1 MATEVASI
9 PAEETP
15 SVAAAAV
22 TENAAA
28 AAEQAEKP
36 AAAAG
41 AAAAAEPVVVAA
53 AAAAAENADNNKE
66 DGKASSPAAAA
77 DGAAAAGGAAGAAAD
92 GKKDGGVDST
102 VAAKS
107 EAKSE
112 APAQKFNVHK
122 TNFEKDII
130 YLYQFS
136 RTPLLPSLSPYCLK
150 VETWLRLVALKYE
163 NVDHKM
169 RFRSKKGQ
177 LPFIELNGE
186 EIADSAIIIKELSA
200 KYDKNLDAGL
210 TAEQRNV
217 SYATIAMLEN
227 HLIWIIFYWR
237 AKYPDNVLK
246 GYKVNLQH
254 ALGLR
259 LPNSILN
266 FFFKITFGRKWFQGT
281 KKLKAH
287 GIGVHSAEEIEEFGK
302 NDLKVLSEM
311 LDCKPFFFG
320 DEPTTLDVVAF
331 AVLSQLHY
339 LSKDIAYP
347 LRDYMTEKC
356 PNLIGHVSR
365 MKDKCFPDWDEICTK
380 LDLNAHIPK
389 PEPETKEGKEGGEQE
404 KSNEQEGADGDKIEK
419 ELEKDKSTEKESTEE
434 NKEKEETK

>member
-1 MATEVASI
+1 MASEVAQI

-15 SVAAAAV
+15 AVAAA
-22 TENAAA
+22 EKP
-28 AAEQAEKP
+28 EEPEKP
-36 AAAAG
+36 AAQPADSTAAPAAAPAVEKAAEDG
-41 AAAAAEPVVVAA
+41 EADKKDEAGKQDKQQQQDGEEPKKEEAAAAP
-53 AAAAAENADNNKE
+53 
-66 DGKASSPAAAA
+66 
-77 DGAAAAGGAAGAAAD
+77 
-92 GKKDGGVDST
+92 

-107 EAKSE
+107 EAP
-112 APAQKFNVHK
+112 PAQKFNVHK

-150 VETWLRLVALKYE
+150 VETWLRLVGLKYE

-186 EIADSAIIIKELSA
+186 EIADSAIIIKELSS
-200 KYDKNLDAGL
+200 KYEKNLDSGL

-404 KSNEQEGADGDKIEK
+404 KSNEQEGTEGDKIEK
-419 ELEKDKSTEKESTEE
+419 ELEKDKSNEKESTEE

>member
-1 MATEVASI
+1 MATEVAQI

-15 SVAAAAV
+15 AVAAP
-22 TENAAA
+22 TENPAS
-28 AAEQAEKP
+28 EQAEKP
-36 AAAAG
+36 AASET
-41 AAAAAEPVVVAA
+41 AAAAPAA
-53 AAAAAENADNNKE
+53 AAPAAENENAQGNKE
-66 DGKASSPAAAA
+66 DGKAASKENA
-77 DGAAAAGGAAGAAAD
+77 DGAAD
-92 GKKDGGVDST
+92 GDAKKDGEAAA
-102 VAAKS
+102 VAAPAKS
-107 EAKSE
+107 EAP
-112 APAQKFNVHK
+112 PAQKFNVHK

-150 VETWLRLVALKYE
+150 VETWLRLVGLKYE

-186 EIADSAIIIKELSA
+186 EIADSAIIIKELSS
-200 KYDKNLDAGL
+200 KYEKNLDSGL

-404 KSNEQEGADGDKIEK
+404 KSNEQEGPEGDKIEK
-419 ELEKDKSTEKESTEE
+419 ELEKDKSNEKESTEE

>member
-1 MATEVASI
+1 MASEVAQI

-15 SVAAAAV
+15 AVAAA
-22 TENAAA
+22 TESAS
-28 AAEQAEKP
+28 AEQAEKP
-36 AAAAG
+36 AAPAG
-41 AAAAAEPVVVAA
+41 DAA
-53 AAAAAENADNNKE
+53 AAAAPAAAAPAEKKEGGDAEDKKE
-66 DGKASSPAAAA
+66 DGKPENAAA
-77 DGAAAAGGAAGAAAD
+77 DGDAKKDEAAAAAAPVAAAKTD
-92 GKKDGGVDST
+92 
-102 VAAKS
+102 AP
-107 EAKSE
+107 
-112 APAQKFNVHK
+112 PAQKFNVHK

-150 VETWLRLVALKYE
+150 VETWLRLVGLKYE

-186 EIADSAIIIKELSA
+186 EIADSAIIIKELSS
-200 KYDKNLDAGL
+200 KYEKNLDSGL

-404 KSNEQEGADGDKIEK
+404 KSNEQEGTEGDKIEK
-419 ELEKDKSTEKESTEE
+419 ELEKDKSNEKESTEE

>member
-1 MATEVASI
+1 MATEVAQI

-15 SVAAAAV
+15 AVAAAAA
-22 TENAAA
+22 TENAAAA

-36 AAAAG
+36 AAQ
-41 AAAAAEPVVVAA
+41 EPVAA
-53 AAAAAENADNNKE
+53 AAVVAAENAAAANAQDNNKE
-66 DGKASSPAAAA
+66 DAKASPAAA
-77 DGAAAAGGAAGAAAD
+77 DGAAAADGDAKKEAGGDAAA
-92 GKKDGGVDST
+92 
-102 VAAKS
+102 VAAPA
-107 EAKSE
+107 AKSE

-150 VETWLRLVALKYE
+150 VETWLRLVGLKYE

-200 KYDKNLDAGL
+200 KYEKNLDAGL

-404 KSNEQEGADGDKIEK
+404 KSNEQEGTDGDKIEK
-419 ELEKDKSTEKESTEE
+419 ELEKDKSNEKESTEE

>member
-1 MATEVASI
+1 MASEVAQV

-15 SVAAAAV
+15 AVAPS
-22 TENAAA
+22 TESG
-28 AAEQAEKP
+28 EQ
-36 AAAAG
+36 
-41 AAAAAEPVVVAA
+41 AA
-53 AAAAAENADNNKE
+53 AAAATEATPAP
-66 DGKASSPAAAA
+66 APAAAPAAGEKDAPAGDAAAQDNKEEKA
-77 DGAAAAGGAAGAAAD
+77 DGAAAGEEKKEEAAA
-92 GKKDGGVDST
+92 
-102 VAAKS
+102 VAKTDAPP
-107 EAKSE
+107 
-112 APAQKFNVHK
+112 PAQKFNVHK
-122 TNFEKDII
+122 ANFEKDII

-150 VETWLRLVALKYE
+150 VETWLRLVGLKYE

-186 EIADSAIIIKELSA
+186 EIADSAIIIKDLSA
-200 KYDKNLDAGL
+200 KYEKNLDAGL

-404 KSNEQEGADGDKIEK
+404 KSNEQEGPEGDKIEK
-419 ELEKDKSTEKESTEE
+419 ELEKDKSNEKESTEE

>member
-1 MATEVASI
+1 MATEVAQI

-15 SVAAAAV
+15 AVAAP
-22 TENAAA
+22 TENPAS
-28 AAEQAEKP
+28 EQTEKP
-36 AAAAG
+36 AASET
-41 AAAAAEPVVVAA
+41 AAAAPAA
-53 AAAAAENADNNKE
+53 AAPPAENENAQGNKE
-66 DGKASSPAAAA
+66 DGKASKENA
-77 DGAAAAGGAAGAAAD
+77 DGAVD
-92 GKKDGGVDST
+92 GEAKKDGEAT
-102 VAAKS
+102 AVAAPAKS
-107 EAKSE
+107 EAP
-112 APAQKFNVHK
+112 PAQKFNVHK

-150 VETWLRLVALKYE
+150 VETWLRLVGLKYE

-186 EIADSAIIIKELSA
+186 EIADSAIIIKELSS
-200 KYDKNLDAGL
+200 KYEKNLDSGL

-266 FFFKITFGRKWFQGT
+266 FFFKITFGRKGT

-404 KSNEQEGADGDKIEK
+404 KSNEQEGPEGDKIEK
-419 ELEKDKSTEKESTEE
+419 ELEKDKSNEKESTEE

>member
-1 MATEVASI
+1 MATEVAQI

-15 SVAAAAV
+15 AVAAPAS
-22 TENAAA
+22 TENAAAA

-36 AAAAG
+36 AADSVAVAAVAG
-41 AAAAAEPVVVAA
+41 ENAANAQDNNKEDAKASPAAAAAEDGAAADAKKDGDAA
-53 AAAAAENADNNKE
+53 AAVAA
-66 DGKASSPAAAA
+66 PAAAA
-77 DGAAAAGGAAGAAAD
+77 G
-92 GKKDGGVDST
+92 
-102 VAAKS
+102 
-107 EAKSE
+107 KSE

-150 VETWLRLVALKYE
+150 VETWLRLVGLKYE

-404 KSNEQEGADGDKIEK
+404 KSNEQEGTEGDKIEK
-419 ELEKDKSTEKESTEE
+419 ELEKDKSNEKESTEE

>member
-1 MATEVASI
+1 MASEVAQI

-15 SVAAAAV
+15 AVAAS
-22 TENAAA
+22 EKP
-28 AAEQAEKP
+28 EEPEKP
-36 AAAAG
+36 AVEKVED
-41 AAAAAEPVVVAA
+41 AE
-53 AAAAAENADNNKE
+53 D
-66 DGKASSPAAAA
+66 
-77 DGAAAAGGAAGAAAD
+77 
-92 GKKDGGVDST
+92 KKDEAGKQQQDNEEPKKDEAGKQQQDNEEPKKEE

-107 EAKSE
+107 EVATKSE
-112 APAQKFNVHK
+112 APPAQKFNVHK

-150 VETWLRLVALKYE
+150 VETWLRLVGLKYE

-186 EIADSAIIIKELSA
+186 EIADSAIIIKELSS
-200 KYDKNLDAGL
+200 KYEKNLDSGL

-266 FFFKITFGRKWFQGT
+266 FFFKITFGRKGT

-404 KSNEQEGADGDKIEK
+404 KSNEQEGTEGDKIEK
-419 ELEKDKSTEKESTEE
+419 ELEKDKSNEKESTEE

>member
-1 MATEVASI
+1 MASEVAQI

-15 SVAAAAV
+15 AVAASEKSEEPEKSAAPPADS
-22 TENAAA
+22 AAA
-28 AAEQAEKP
+28 P
-36 AAAAG
+36 AAAPAVEK
-41 AAAAAEPVVVAA
+41 AEESAEDKKDETGKQQENNDEAKKDEAVAA
-53 AAAAAENADNNKE
+53 
-66 DGKASSPAAAA
+66 PA
-77 DGAAAAGGAAGAAAD
+77 
-92 GKKDGGVDST
+92 
-102 VAAKS
+102 AAKS
-107 EAKSE
+107 EAP
-112 APAQKFNVHK
+112 PAQKFNVHK

-150 VETWLRLVALKYE
+150 VETWLRLVGLKYE

-186 EIADSAIIIKELSA
+186 EIADSAIIIKELSS
-200 KYDKNLDAGL
+200 KYEKNLDSGL

-266 FFFKITFGRKWFQGT
+266 FFFKITFGRKGT

-404 KSNEQEGADGDKIEK
+404 KSNEQEGTEGDKIEK
-419 ELEKDKSTEKESTEE
+419 ELEKDKSNEKESTEE

>member
-1 MATEVASI
+1 MASEVAQI

-15 SVAAAAV
+15 AVAA
-22 TENAAA
+22 EKS
-28 AAEQAEKP
+28 EEPEKP
-36 AAAAG
+36 AAPPADSSAA
-41 AAAAAEPVVVAA
+41 
-53 AAAAAENADNNKE
+53 
-66 DGKASSPAAAA
+66 PAAAPA
-77 DGAAAAGGAAGAAAD
+77 VEKVEDAESD
-92 GKKDGGVDST
+92 KKDEAGKQDKQQDNEEPKKEEAVAAP

-107 EAKSE
+107 EAP
-112 APAQKFNVHK
+112 PAQKFNVHK

-150 VETWLRLVALKYE
+150 VETWLRLVGLKYE

-186 EIADSAIIIKELSA
+186 EIADSAIIIKELSS
-200 KYDKNLDAGL
+200 KYEKNLDSGL

-404 KSNEQEGADGDKIEK
+404 KSNEQEGPEGDKIEK
-419 ELEKDKSTEKESTEE
+419 ELEKDKSNEKESTEE

>member
-1 MATEVASI
+1 MASEVAQL

-15 SVAAAAV
+15 AVAAA
-22 TENAAA
+22 EKP
-28 AAEQAEKP
+28 EEPEKP
-36 AAAAG
+36 AAQPADSTAAPAAAPAVEKASAEEG
-41 AAAAAEPVVVAA
+41 EADKKDEAGKQDKQQQQQDGEEPKKEEAAAAP
-53 AAAAAENADNNKE
+53 
-66 DGKASSPAAAA
+66 
-77 DGAAAAGGAAGAAAD
+77 
-92 GKKDGGVDST
+92 

-107 EAKSE
+107 EAP
-112 APAQKFNVHK
+112 PAQKFNVHK

-150 VETWLRLVALKYE
+150 VETWLRLVGLKYE

-186 EIADSAIIIKELSA
+186 EIADSAIIIKELSS
-200 KYDKNLDAGL
+200 KYEKNLDSGL

-404 KSNEQEGADGDKIEK
+404 KSNEQEGPEGDKIEK
-419 ELEKDKSTEKESTEE
+419 ELEKDKSNEKESTEE

>member
-1 MATEVASI
+1 MASEVAQI

-15 SVAAAAV
+15 AVAAA
-22 TENAAA
+22 EKP
-28 AAEQAEKP
+28 EEPEKP
-36 AAAAG
+36 AAQPADS
-41 AAAAAEPVVVAA
+41 AAAPAA
-53 AAAAAENADNNKE
+53 APAVEKASE
-66 DGKASSPAAAA
+66 DGEADKKDEAGKQEKQQDGEEPKKEEPAAAA
-77 DGAAAAGGAAGAAAD
+77 
-92 GKKDGGVDST
+92 

-107 EAKSE
+107 EAS
-112 APAQKFNVHK
+112 PAQKFNVHK

-150 VETWLRLVALKYE
+150 VETWLRLVGLKYE

-186 EIADSAIIIKELSA
+186 EIADSAIIIKELSS
-200 KYDKNLDAGL
+200 KYEKNLDSGL

-404 KSNEQEGADGDKIEK
+404 KSNEQEGTEGDKIEK
-419 ELEKDKSTEKESTEE
+419 ELEKDKSNEKESTEE

>member
-1 MATEVASI
+1 MASEVAQI

-15 SVAAAAV
+15 AVAAS
-22 TENAAA
+22 EKP
-28 AAEQAEKP
+28 EEPEKP
-36 AAAAG
+36 AVEKVEI
-41 AAAAAEPVVVAA
+41 AE
-53 AAAAAENADNNKE
+53 D
-66 DGKASSPAAAA
+66 
-77 DGAAAAGGAAGAAAD
+77 
-92 GKKDGGVDST
+92 KKDEAGKQQQDSEEPKKDEAGKQQQDNEEPKKEEA
-102 VAAKS
+102 AAKS
-107 EAKSE
+107 EVATKSE
-112 APAQKFNVHK
+112 APPAQKFNVHK

-150 VETWLRLVALKYE
+150 VETWLRLVGLKYE

-186 EIADSAIIIKELSA
+186 EIADSAIIIKELSS
-200 KYDKNLDAGL
+200 KYEKNLDSGL

-266 FFFKITFGRKWFQGT
+266 FFFKITFGRKGT

-404 KSNEQEGADGDKIEK
+404 KSNEQEGPEGDKIEK
-419 ELEKDKSTEKESTEE
+419 ELEKDKSNEKESTEE

>member
-1 MATEVASI
+1 MASEVAQI

-15 SVAAAAV
+15 AVAAA
-22 TENAAA
+22 TESAS
-28 AAEQAEKP
+28 AEQAEKP
-36 AAAAG
+36 AAPAG
-41 AAAAAEPVVVAA
+41 DAA
-53 AAAAAENADNNKE
+53 AAAAPAAAAPAEKKEGGEAEDKKE
-66 DGKASSPAAAA
+66 DGKPENAAA
-77 DGAAAAGGAAGAAAD
+77 DGEAKKDEAAATAAPVA
-92 GKKDGGVDST
+92 
-102 VAAKS
+102 AAKS
-107 EAKSE
+107 DAP
-112 APAQKFNVHK
+112 PAQKFNVHK

-150 VETWLRLVALKYE
+150 VETWLRLVGLKYE

-186 EIADSAIIIKELSA
+186 EIADSAIIIKELSS
-200 KYDKNLDAGL
+200 KYEKNLDSGL

-404 KSNEQEGADGDKIEK
+404 KSNEQEGTEGDKIEK
-419 ELEKDKSTEKESTEE
+419 ELEKDKSNEKESTEE